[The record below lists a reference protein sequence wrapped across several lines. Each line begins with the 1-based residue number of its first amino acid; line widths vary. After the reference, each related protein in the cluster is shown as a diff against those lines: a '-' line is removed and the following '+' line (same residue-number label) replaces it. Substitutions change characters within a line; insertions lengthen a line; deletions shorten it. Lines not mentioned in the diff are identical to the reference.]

1 MSANTETVR
10 RGSVPRSSTWIAAGV
25 ALALAGAIVV
35 VSLSGNG
42 TTTSPTREPAVT
54 IEQTA
59 AGSPDDVAEMAA
71 LKAGAFEQGQGSG
84 VSSGTTETGP
94 VSEAIEIANIK
105 AALIERIQRER

>member
-10 RGSVPRSSTWIAAGV
+10 RGSAPRSSTWIAVVV

-54 IEQTA
+54 VEQTT
-59 AGSPDDVAEMAA
+59 AGSPDSVAEMAA
-71 LKAGAFEQGQGSG
+71 LKSGAFEQSEGTSDG
-84 VSSGTTETGP
+84 VSTESSA
-94 VSEAIEIANIK
+94 VSEAVDIAGLK
-105 AALIERIQRER
+105 AALIERIIRGS